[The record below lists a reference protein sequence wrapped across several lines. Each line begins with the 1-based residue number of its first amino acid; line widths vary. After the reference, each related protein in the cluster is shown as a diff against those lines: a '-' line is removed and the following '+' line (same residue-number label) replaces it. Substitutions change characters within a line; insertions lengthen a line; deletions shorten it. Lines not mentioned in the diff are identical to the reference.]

1 MGDRSTID
9 RVTTIGTDR
18 HPPSIRSFG
27 TYSETMDCAGGE
39 NHSSYMGTGRVLSF
53 GKR

>member
-1 MGDRSTID
+1 MGDRSTVDGIT
-9 RVTTIGTDR
+9 VIGADR
-18 HPPSIRSFG
+18 HSPSIRSFDTHG
-27 TYSETMDCAGGE
+27 EIMDCAGGE